1 MCNLINSCSS
11 SMFFTP
17 MSSALSYLAVVG
29 PTTNSPCS
37 AVQLNV
43 FVSNIGVMFKHK
55 K

>member
-1 MCNLINSCSS
+1 MSS
-11 SMFFTP
+11 S
-17 MSSALSYLAVVG
+17 LSYLEVVD

-37 AVQLNV
+37 AVQFNV